1 MMATI
6 PLLDK
11 KLLCYSN
18 NSIASVVVSVPRG
31 GGHGRSVQD
40 EDQLPTTNGVGED
53 LSKHLAHESRIIS
66 SLHTH
71 RIRTRQRQA
80 VILLR
85 TLNLIQIYIRS
96 AAKL

>member
-18 NSIASVVVSVPRG
+18 NSIASVVVSVSRG
-31 GGHGRSVQD
+31 GGYGRGVQD

-66 SLHTH
+66 SLHTQDQDETEAGRDPVAYTEPNSNLH
-71 RIRTRQRQA
+71 T
-80 VILLR
+80 LR
-85 TLNLIQIYIRS
+85 S
-96 AAKL
+96 